1 MTSTDVEMGEIQEND
16 MKQSETACSAQV
28 MQWLEN
34 DVIAHYHI
42 PYKKQ
47 SIILVTTFLNSMATF
62 HR

>member
-28 MQWLEN
+28 MQWIEN

-42 PYKKQ
+42 PFKKT
-47 SIILVTTFLNSMATF
+47 IHHLGDYLF
-62 HR
+62 